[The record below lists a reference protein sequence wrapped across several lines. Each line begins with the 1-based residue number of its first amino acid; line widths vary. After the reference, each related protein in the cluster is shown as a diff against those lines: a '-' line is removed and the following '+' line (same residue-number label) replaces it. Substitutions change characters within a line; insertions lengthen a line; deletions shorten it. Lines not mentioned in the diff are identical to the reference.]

1 VSAPGARNEDYEER
15 SMTPAPALLALTVY
29 ACAWI
34 AWTFPDLDGLRGG
47 GLLVIGRGGREEFI
61 NSDFAL
67 SLPRDRD
74 NASLND
80 LVFLD
85 LTESNMDNLHQL
97 IEQLG
102 DLRAQ
107 KKRLDYESR
116 QITTRIETKEREIME
131 AMDNQEITE
140 SGSAAGKVSLGE
152 AVYPQVT
159 DWDAVYK
166 FIHENEYYHCLEN
179 VSRFL
184 RTAKS

>member
-1 VSAPGARNEDYEER
+1 VD
-15 SMTPAPALLALTVY
+15 V
-29 ACAWI
+29 
-34 AWTFPDLDGLRGG
+34 PDLDGLRGG

-166 FIHENEYYHCLEN
+166 FIHENEYYHCLEK
-179 VSRFL
+179 RFAVLAYREILGQGNSVPGVVPFTKRKL
-184 RTAKS
+184 RFTET